1 MMKMKYLKD
10 SLKNTWD
17 FLVKTNVYF
26 RDVLL
31 MHGFILFVV
40 IPLLSS
46 STKFILKRGQI
57 QYISYD
63 NLSEIATQHPAVAFL
78 LVALLLLIL
87 LLVFFEF
94 TFLLLSV
101 YFIEKKQAVS
111 LKQLLRMT
119 TIQLKKL
126 RPSVFLF
133 FLFYFLLILP
143 IGGLSFN
150 SDLLARIKIPAFIM
164 DFIFTNR
171 LLIISAFVLFYLIL
185 IYIGIRLIFAL
196 PEMILRDR
204 PFKEAFKESLLI
216 TKRRF
221 LAIVGRFIFIGGA
234 ILLITGI
241 SFTVVVGA
249 QALVEEF
256 FPDYALISAVFAM
269 TLLQFFLLVNLVLST
284 VGIFYIIIDFMND
297 EGFLPDIPHWFYQED
312 LPTPR
317 FESVKNTLLL
327 FTAILFG
334 VGVSL
339 YNLDYL
345 DQEIEKIPVTISHR
359 GVSDKNGVQN
369 SLEALEETSQTWHPD
384 YIEMDIQMTKDH
396 QFVVMHD
403 FNLKNLAAVKGVPEQ
418 MTLAEI
424 QQVTL
429 HENGK
434 SAKIPT
440 FDTYLA
446 EAKRLNQKLLVEIK
460 TQQKD
465 TTLIVD
471 TFLKKYQNEIQSE
484 HHLIQSLAFSIV
496 ESLKEKA
503 PQLTVGYILP
513 FNVVGPPITKADF
526 LTMEYSTI
534 NHNFI
539 TSAEEDGKKVFVW
552 TPNSSEDMSR
562 MIFYEVDGIITDQMG
577 TLNKTI
583 HDAKEK
589 VTYSDKLLNFVI
601 GVG

>member
-1 MMKMKYLKD
+1 MKYLKD

-345 DQEIEKIPVTISHR
+345 DQEIEKIPATISHR

-369 SLEALEETSQTWHPD
+369 SLEALEKTSQTWHPD

-484 HHLIQSLAFSIV
+484 HHLVQSLTFSIV

-583 HDAKEK
+583 RDAKEK

>member
-1 MMKMKYLKD
+1 MKYLKD

-369 SLEALEETSQTWHPD
+369 SLEALEKTSQTWHPD

-424 QQVTL
+424 QKVTL

-513 FNVVGPPITKADF
+513 FNVIGPPITKADF

-583 HDAKEK
+583 RDAKEK

>member
-1 MMKMKYLKD
+1 MKYLKD

-46 STKFILKRGQI
+46 STKFILKRGHI

-63 NLSEIATQHPAVAFL
+63 NLSEIATQHPAVASL

-241 SFTVVVGA
+241 SFTVVLGA

-269 TLLQFFLLVNLVLST
+269 TLSQFFLLVNLVLST

-345 DQEIEKIPVTISHR
+345 DQEIKKIPATISHR
-359 GVSDKNGVQN
+359 GVSDRNGVQN
-369 SLEALEETSQTWHPD
+369 SLEALEKTSQTWHPD

-434 SAKIPT
+434 SAKTPT

-484 HHLIQSLAFSIV
+484 HHLVQSLTFSIV

-513 FNVVGPPITKADF
+513 FNVIGPPITKADF

-583 HDAKEK
+583 RDAKEK

>member
-1 MMKMKYLKD
+1 MKYLKD

-216 TKRRF
+216 TKCRF

>member
-1 MMKMKYLKD
+1 MKYLKE
-10 SLKNTWD
+10 SVKNTWD

-46 STKFILKRGQI
+46 STKFILKRGAI
-57 QYISYD
+57 HYLSYD
-63 NLSEIATQHPAVAFL
+63 NLGEIATQHPAVTFL
-78 LVALLLLIL
+78 LVVILLLIL

-101 YFIEKKQAVS
+101 YFIEKKQPVS

-119 TIQLKKL
+119 MIQLKKL
-126 RPSVFLF
+126 RPSVFIF

-171 LLIISAFVLFYLIL
+171 LLIISGFVLGYLVL

-204 PFKEAFKESLLI
+204 PFRDAFKESFLI

-221 LAIVGRFIFIGGA
+221 FAIIGRFLFIGGA
-234 ILLITGI
+234 ILLITGL
-241 SFTVVVGA
+241 SFTIVVGA
-249 QALVEEF
+249 QALIEEF

-297 EGFLPDIPHWFYQED
+297 EGFLPEIPKWFYQES
-312 LPTPR
+312 LPNPHL
-317 FESVKNTLLL
+317 EGIKNALL
-327 FTAILFG
+327 ILIAVFFG

-339 YNLDYL
+339 YNMDYL
-345 DQEIEKIPVTISHR
+345 NQEITKIPLTISHR
-359 GVSDKNGVQN
+359 GVDDGNGVQN
-369 SLEALEETSQTWHPD
+369 SLASLQKTSQSQHPD
-384 YIEMDIQMTKDH
+384 YVEMDVQMTSDH
-396 QFVVMHD
+396 QFVVIHD
-403 FNLKNLAAVKGVPEQ
+403 FNLKNLGGVNQAPEK

-424 QQVTL
+424 QKVIL
-429 HENGK
+429 KENGQT
-434 SAKIPT
+434 AKIPT
-440 FDTYLA
+440 FDSYLA

-465 TTLIVD
+465 TAPIVQF
-471 TFLKKYQNEIQSE
+471 FLKKYQNEIVSN
-484 HHLIQSLAFSIV
+484 HHMLQSLSFSIV
-496 ESLKEKA
+496 ESLKTQV

-539 TSAEEDGKKVFVW
+539 SSAKEDGKKVFVW

-562 MIFYEVDGIITDQMG
+562 MIFYEVDGIITDQMA
-577 TLNKTI
+577 TLNQTI
-583 HDAKEK
+583 KDAQTK

>member
-1 MMKMKYLKD
+1 
-10 SLKNTWD
+10 
-17 FLVKTNVYF
+17 
-26 RDVLL
+26 
-31 MHGFILFVV
+31 
-40 IPLLSS
+40 
-46 STKFILKRGQI
+46 
-57 QYISYD
+57 
-63 NLSEIATQHPAVAFL
+63 
-78 LVALLLLIL
+78 
-87 LLVFFEF
+87 
-94 TFLLLSV
+94 
-101 YFIEKKQAVS
+101 
-111 LKQLLRMT
+111 
-119 TIQLKKL
+119 
-126 RPSVFLF
+126 
-133 FLFYFLLILP
+133 
-143 IGGLSFN
+143 
-150 SDLLARIKIPAFIM
+150 
-164 DFIFTNR
+164 
-171 LLIISAFVLFYLIL
+171 
-185 IYIGIRLIFAL
+185 
-196 PEMILRDR
+196 MILRDR

>member
-1 MMKMKYLKD
+1 MKYLKD

>member
-1 MMKMKYLKD
+1 MKYLKD

-46 STKFILKRGQI
+46 STKFILKRGHI

-312 LPTPR
+312 LSTPR

-345 DQEIEKIPVTISHR
+345 DQEIEKIPATISHR
-359 GVSDKNGVQN
+359 GVSDRNGVQN
-369 SLEALEETSQTWHPD
+369 SLEALEKTSQTWHPD

-429 HENGK
+429 HENGR

-496 ESLKEKA
+496 ESLKEKS

-513 FNVVGPPITKADF
+513 FNVIGPPITKADF

-577 TLNKTI
+577 TLKKTI
-583 HDAKEK
+583 RDAKEK

>member
-1 MMKMKYLKD
+1 MKYLKD

-369 SLEALEETSQTWHPD
+369 SLEALEKTSQTWHPD

-403 FNLKNLAAVKGVPEQ
+403 FNLKNLAAIKGVPEQ

-513 FNVVGPPITKADF
+513 FNVIGPPITKADF

-583 HDAKEK
+583 RDAKEK

>member
-1 MMKMKYLKD
+1 MKYLKD

-345 DQEIEKIPVTISHR
+345 DQEIEKIPATISHR

-369 SLEALEETSQTWHPD
+369 SLEALEKTSQTWHPD

-484 HHLIQSLAFSIV
+484 HHLVQSLTFSIV

-503 PQLTVGYILP
+503 PQLTLGYILP
-513 FNVVGPPITKADF
+513 FNVIGPPITKADF

-562 MIFYEVDGIITDQMG
+562 MIFYEVDGIITDQME

-583 HDAKEK
+583 RDAKEK

>member
-1 MMKMKYLKD
+1 MKYLKD

-31 MHGFILFVV
+31 MHGFILFIV

-57 QYISYD
+57 HYLSYD
-63 NLSEIATQHPAVAFL
+63 NLGEIATQHPAVTFL
-78 LVALLLLIL
+78 LVLILLLIL

-171 LLIISAFVLFYLIL
+171 LLIISGFVFFYLVL

-221 LAIVGRFIFIGGA
+221 FAIIGRFLFIGGS
-234 ILLITGI
+234 ILLITGL
-241 SFTVVVGA
+241 SFTIVIGA

-256 FPDYALISAVFAM
+256 FPDYALMSAVFAM

-297 EGFLPDIPHWFYQED
+297 EGFLPEIPSWFYQED
-312 LPTPR
+312 LPTPH
-317 FESVKNTLLL
+317 FESIKNTLLL
-327 FTAILFG
+327 LIAILFG

-339 YNLDYL
+339 YNMDYL
-345 DQEIEKIPVTISHR
+345 DQDITKIPVTISHR
-359 GVSDKNGVQN
+359 GVNDGNGVQN
-369 SLEALEETSQTWHPD
+369 SLAALKKTSQSQHPD
-384 YIEMDIQMTKDH
+384 YVEMDVQMTKDQ
-396 QFVVMHD
+396 QFVVIHD
-403 FNLKNLAAVKGVPEQ
+403 FNLKNLGALNRAPEK

-424 QQVTL
+424 QKVTL
-429 HENGK
+429 HENGQ
-434 SAKIPT
+434 SAKIAT
-440 FDTYLA
+440 FDAYLA
-446 EAKRLNQKLLVEIK
+446 EAKRLHQKLLIEIK
-460 TQQKD
+460 TQEKD
-465 TTLIVD
+465 TAPIAA
-471 TFLKKYQNEIQSE
+471 TFLEKYQAEIE
-484 HHLIQSLAFSIV
+484 KNGHLIQSLSFSIV
-496 ESLKEKA
+496 ETLKDQA

-552 TPNSSEDMSR
+552 TPNSSDEMSR
-562 MIFYEVDGIITDQMG
+562 MIFYEVDGIITDQMA
-577 TLNKTI
+577 TLNQTI
-583 HDAKEK
+583 RDAQEK

>member
-1 MMKMKYLKD
+1 MKYLKE

-31 MHGFILFVV
+31 MHGFILFVI

-46 STKFILKRGQI
+46 STKFILKQGQI
-57 QYISYD
+57 HYLSYD
-63 NLSEIATQHPAVAFL
+63 NLAEIAMQHPVVTCL
-78 LVALLLLIL
+78 LVLILLLIL

-101 YFIEKKQAVS
+101 YFIEKKQPVS

-126 RPSVFLF
+126 RPSIFLF

-171 LLIISAFVLFYLIL
+171 LLIITGFILCYLIL
-185 IYIGIRLIFAL
+185 MYIGIRLIFAL

-204 PFKEAFKESLLI
+204 PFKDAFKESLVI

-221 LAIVGRFIFIGGA
+221 LAIIGRFVFIGGA
-234 ILLITGI
+234 ILLLTGL
-241 SFTVVVGA
+241 SFTLVVGI
-249 QALVEEF
+249 QAFIEQF
-256 FPDYALISAVFAM
+256 SPDHALISAVFAM

-297 EGFLPDIPHWFYQED
+297 EGFLPEIPNWFYQEA
-312 LPTPR
+312 LPNPR
-317 FESVKNTLLL
+317 FEGLKNTLL
-327 FTAILFG
+327 ILIAVFFG

-339 YNLDYL
+339 YNMDYL
-345 DQEIEKIPVTISHR
+345 DQEITKIPITISHR
-359 GVSDKNGVQN
+359 GVNNNNGVQN
-369 SLEALEETSQTWHPD
+369 SLAALEKTSQTQHPD
-384 YIEMDIQMTKDH
+384 YIEMDVQMTTDK
-396 QFVVMHD
+396 QFVVIHD
-403 FNLKNLAAVKGVPEQ
+403 FNLKNLGNVNQSPEK

-424 QQVTL
+424 QNVTL
-429 HENGK
+429 HEHNQT
-434 SAKIPT
+434 AKIPT
-440 FDTYLA
+440 FDSYLA
-446 EAKRLNQKLLVEIK
+446 QAKHLNQKLLVEIK
-460 TQQKD
+460 TQQKN
-465 TTLIVD
+465 TAPIIH
-471 TFLKKYQNEIQSE
+471 TFLQKYQEEIQANG
-484 HHLIQSLAFSIV
+484 HMVQSLSFSIV
-496 ESLKEKA
+496 EALKTQA
-503 PQLTVGYILP
+503 PHLTVGYILP

-552 TPNSSEDMSR
+552 TPNSSDDMSR

-577 TLNKTI
+577 KLNQTI
-583 HDAKEK
+583 KDAQNK

>member
-1 MMKMKYLKD
+1 MKYLKD

-345 DQEIEKIPVTISHR
+345 DQEIEKIPATISHR

-369 SLEALEETSQTWHPD
+369 SLEALEKTSQTWHPD

-484 HHLIQSLAFSIV
+484 HHLVQSLTFSIV

-513 FNVVGPPITKADF
+513 FNVIGPPITKADF

-562 MIFYEVDGIITDQMG
+562 MIFYEVDGIITDQME

-583 HDAKEK
+583 RDAKEK

>member
-1 MMKMKYLKD
+1 MKYLKD

-345 DQEIEKIPVTISHR
+345 DQEIEKIPATISHR

-369 SLEALEETSQTWHPD
+369 SLEALEKTSQTWHPN

-484 HHLIQSLAFSIV
+484 HHLVQSLTFSIV

-513 FNVVGPPITKADF
+513 FNVIGPPITKADF

-562 MIFYEVDGIITDQMG
+562 MIFYEVDGIITDQME

-583 HDAKEK
+583 RDTKEK

>member
-1 MMKMKYLKD
+1 MKYLKD

-46 STKFILKRGQI
+46 STKFILKRGHI

-369 SLEALEETSQTWHPD
+369 SLKALEETSQTWHPD

-513 FNVVGPPITKADF
+513 FNVIGPPITKADF

-583 HDAKEK
+583 RDAKEK

>member
-1 MMKMKYLKD
+1 MKYLKD

-46 STKFILKRGQI
+46 STKFILKRGHI

-513 FNVVGPPITKADF
+513 FNVIGPPITKADF

-583 HDAKEK
+583 RDAKEK

>member
-1 MMKMKYLKD
+1 MKYLKD

-345 DQEIEKIPVTISHR
+345 DQEIEKIPATISHR

-369 SLEALEETSQTWHPD
+369 SLEALEKTSQTWHPN

-484 HHLIQSLAFSIV
+484 HHLVQSLTFSIV

-513 FNVVGPPITKADF
+513 FNVIGPPITKADF

-562 MIFYEVDGIITDQMG
+562 MIFYEVDGIITDQME

-583 HDAKEK
+583 RDAKEK

>member
-1 MMKMKYLKD
+1 MKYLKD

-46 STKFILKRGQI
+46 SNKFILKRGQI

-345 DQEIEKIPVTISHR
+345 DQEIEKIPATISHR

-369 SLEALEETSQTWHPD
+369 SLEALEKTSQTWHPN

-484 HHLIQSLAFSIV
+484 HHLVQSLTFSIV

-513 FNVVGPPITKADF
+513 FNVIGPPITKADF

-562 MIFYEVDGIITDQMG
+562 MIFYEVDGIITDQME

-583 HDAKEK
+583 RDAKEK